1 MGYDA
6 RLISSFS
13 VEANNRR
20 CAMPRANDPPS
31 TDPILT
37 ADPHLRAAVQASET
51 ATLPPPSAAADAV
64 TLASTTGSPAL
75 ERVAVPG
82 YEILGELGR
91 GGMGVVYKARHLGLN
106 RLVAL
111 KMILAGGHA
120 GPDELARFRAEAEAV
135 ARLNHPNIVQI
146 HDVGES
152 GGLPYFSL
160 EFVEGGSLDRKLAG
174 TPLPSDEAAQLA
186 ERLARAMAAAHAAG
200 LVHRDLKPANVLLG
214 ADGTPKVTDFGLAKK
229 LDTAGQTASGAIMG
243 TPSYMAPE
251 QASGK
256 SREIGPA
263 CDVYALGAIL
273 YECLTGRPPFKAAT
287 PLDTIMQVVS
297 AEPVSPRQLNVRVP
311 VDLETICLKCLQKE
325 AARRYAGAAA
335 MADELSRFRDGL
347 PIQARPVGSLERAAK
362 WVKRRPTAAATAALL
377 ALLVLGAAVA
387 LPVMFFLWLRAEIS
401 QVQAAADRLKAVEA
415 QKEAENR
422 YQETLQAKQDLET
435 ARTRERQLL
444 EQQLASA
451 NRELARRNLRFL
463 TVAMHAYSDAD
474 KEQRLPPGALC
485 DIQGRPLLSWR
496 VALLPYL
503 GLEGKALYQ
512 RFHLDEPWDSPHNR
526 TLLSAIPDV
535 YTPANGTLPQRH
547 LTYYRVFTGT
557 ETPFQGPLGPRMP
570 SSFSDGTSNTFL
582 VVEAGEPV
590 PWTKPDEL
598 PYAGNRPL
606 PKLGGLLPDG
616 FHASLADGRVVF
628 VPRETDEA
636 IIRAYVTP
644 NGGEILQL
652 KQP

>member
-1 MGYDA
+1 MSLPNA
-6 RLISSFS
+6 S
-13 VEANNRR
+13 N
-20 CAMPRANDPPS
+20 PRGTEP
-31 TDPILT
+31 TFT
-37 ADPHLRAAVQASET
+37 ADPALLPADNINET
-51 ATLPPPSAAADAV
+51 ATLPPRAAESV
-64 TLASTTGSPAL
+64 TLAPGAPPAGS

-91 GGMGVVYKARHLGLN
+91 GGMGVVYRARHLGLN
-106 RLVAL
+106 RIVAL

-120 GPDELARFRAEAEAV
+120 GPDELTRFRGEAEAV
-135 ARLNHPNIVQI
+135 ARLNHPNIVQV

-160 EFVEGGSLDRKLAG
+160 EFVEGGSLDRKLNG
-174 TPLPSDEAAQLA
+174 TPLAADEAAKLV
-186 ERLARAMAAAHAAG
+186 ETLARAMAAAHAAG
-200 LVHRDLKPANVLLG
+200 LVHRDLKPANVLLTG
-214 ADGTPKVTDFGLAKK
+214 DGTPKVTDFGLAKK
-229 LDTAGQTASGAIMG
+229 LDTAGQTASGAVMG

-251 QASGK
+251 QAGGK
-256 SREIGPA
+256 SAEIGPG

-287 PLDTIMQVVS
+287 PLDTMMQVVS
-297 AEPVSPRQLNVRVP
+297 AEPVPPTQLQPSLPR
-311 VDLETICLKCLQKE
+311 DLETICLKCLQKE
-325 AARRYAGAAA
+325 PARRYAGAAT
-335 MADELSRFRDGL
+335 MADELRRFRDGL
-347 PIQARPVGSLERAAK
+347 PIQARPVGSLERVAK
-362 WVKRRPTAAATAALL
+362 WVRRRPTAAATAALL
-377 ALLVLGAAVA
+377 ALLVLAAAVG

-401 QVQAAADRLKAVEA
+401 QVQAAADRMRAVEA

-422 YQETLQAKQDLET
+422 YQEALQAKQDLET
-435 ARTRERQLL
+435 ARKRERQLL

-463 TVAMHAYSDAD
+463 TVAMHAYADAD
-474 KEQRLPPGALC
+474 KEQRLPPAALC
-485 DIQGRPLLSWR
+485 DVQGHPLLSWR
-496 VALLPYL
+496 VALLPHL
-503 GLEGKALYQ
+503 GVEGKALYH

-535 YTPANGTLPQRH
+535 YTPATGTLPQKH
-547 LTYYRVFTGT
+547 LTFYRVFTGP
-557 ETPFQGPLGPRMP
+557 ETPFQGPLGPRIP
-570 SSFSDGTSNTFL
+570 SSFPDGTSNTFL

-598 PYAGNRPL
+598 TYAGNRPL

-628 VPRETDEA
+628 VLRETDEA
-636 IIRAYVTP
+636 VIRAYVTP
-644 NGGEILQL
+644 NGGELLQL